1 MPNYIIKV
9 FPKDSIKLI
18 QEPID
23 SIFKK
28 FSSNLNT
35 NSSLIFNLDSKK
47 PREGFDLSSLK
58 ITDYG
63 IKATYIFEKSMNIST
78 VEGNIN
84 EYQKIAIEG
93 KFIIKQGILIL
104 INSSDVVTEK
114 ISKIWANMLFPTH
127 IVTLVDVEI
136 SKDQFHQLRISCGST
151 ITEILHTE
159 SKGLDKIQLKAVDL
173 PNKEW
178 YKEEDFDSANIE
190 RCTLIPTLPN
200 SLRGKTVVCK
210 VYRNGRFVIF
220 QNSNFTADEFEQIE
234 LFLVDKIIEVLGS
247 PLCQLGKSEKQTK
260 LNF

>member
-35 NSSLIFNLDSKK
+35 DSSLIFNLDSKK

-104 INSSDVVTEK
+104 TNSSDVLTEK
-114 ISKIWANMLFPTH
+114 ISKIWANILFPT
-127 IVTLVDVEI
+127 
-136 SKDQFHQLRISCGST
+136 R
-151 ITEILHTE
+151 
-159 SKGLDKIQLKAVDL
+159 
-173 PNKEW
+173 
-178 YKEEDFDSANIE
+178 DSAANQ
-190 RCTLIPTLPN
+190 TDALN
-200 SLRGKTVVCK
+200 SFPALKVTVLRAG
-210 VYRNGRFVIF
+210 I
-220 QNSNFTADEFEQIE
+220 
-234 LFLVDKIIEVLGS
+234 
-247 PLCQLGKSEKQTK
+247 
-260 LNF
+260 